1 MMEIPLASIT
11 HVVRKK
17 TLLNKDRIAV
27 VTSDGE
33 YHGWKDL
40 SPLLRDALT
49 NDHGRRVTDDSP
61 DGWRGERLIAGET
74 RMPAERRKKVSA
86 TPGVG
91 RRVVVPLRVRSRPIQ
106 TGAVLLR
113 HGNPAAAGRPPGAL
127 AVRPHHQLA

>member
-33 YHGWKDL
+33 YLFNDGWQDL

-61 DGWRGERLIAGET
+61 DGWRGEGL
-74 RMPAERRKKVSA
+74 
-86 TPGVG
+86 
-91 RRVVVPLRVRSRPIQ
+91 
-106 TGAVLLR
+106 
-113 HGNPAAAGRPPGAL
+113 
-127 AVRPHHQLA
+127 